1 MQPTPWS
8 LEKGLPRSLKQAHA
22 QPVLTASNC
31 SLKSFILNYQSLMEE
46 SMRAIVDLQG
56 QGLLR
61 GEKQSPKGSL
71 GQVMV

>member
-1 MQPTPWS
+1 
-8 LEKGLPRSLKQAHA
+8 
-22 QPVLTASNC
+22 
-31 SLKSFILNYQSLMEE
+31 MEE
-46 SMRAIVDLQG
+46 SMRATVELQG